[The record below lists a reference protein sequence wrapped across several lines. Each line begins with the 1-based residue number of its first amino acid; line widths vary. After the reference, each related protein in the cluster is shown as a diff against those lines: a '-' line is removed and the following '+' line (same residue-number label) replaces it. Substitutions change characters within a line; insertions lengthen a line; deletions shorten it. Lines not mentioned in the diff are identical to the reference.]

1 MKKIALALAT
11 LTAAAATPAFAQDEA
26 APFTGGHITA
36 IVGYDIL
43 DLNTSG
49 VDNPNGLTYG
59 AAVGYDI
66 QSGNVLFGIEGE
78 ITGSTSK
85 VEVGNVTAAKA
96 GRDLYAGGRL
106 GYVFGRTAVYGKVG
120 YTNARVDTPL
130 GDENGDGIR
139 LGAGVEHKFTD
150 KLFLKGEY
158 RYSNYEG
165 DVTRHQIVGG
175 VGVRF

>member
-1 MKKIALALAT
+1 MKKIALALVA
-11 LTAAAATPAFAQDEA
+11 LTAAATPAFAQDEA

-36 IVGYDIL
+36 IVGYDSL

-49 VDNPNGLTYG
+49 LDNPDGLAYG
-59 AAVGYDI
+59 AALGYDL
-66 QSGNVLFGIEGE
+66 QRGNVLFGIEGE
-78 ITGSTSK
+78 ITGSTAKIES
-85 VEVGNVTAAKA
+85 GNTTVARA

-106 GYVFGRTAVYGKVG
+106 GYVFGQTAVYGKVG
-120 YTNARVDTPL
+120 YTNARVETSV

-139 LGAGVEHKFTD
+139 FGGGVEHKFTD

-165 DVTRHQIVGG
+165 DVERHQIVAGL
-175 VGVRF
+175 GVRF

>member
-1 MKKIALALAT
+1 MKKIALALAA
-11 LTAAAATPAFAQDEA
+11 LTAAATPAFAQDEA
-26 APFTGGHITA
+26 APFTGGHISA

-49 VDNPNGLTYG
+49 VDNPNGLAYG
-59 AAVGYDI
+59 AAAGYDF

-78 ITGSTSK
+78 ITGSTAK
-85 VEVGNVTAAKA
+85 IEAGNTTVAKA

-106 GYVFGRTAVYGKVG
+106 GYVFGNTALYGKVG
-120 YTNARVDTPL
+120 YTNARVETNV

-139 LGAGVEHKFTD
+139 LGAGVEHKFND